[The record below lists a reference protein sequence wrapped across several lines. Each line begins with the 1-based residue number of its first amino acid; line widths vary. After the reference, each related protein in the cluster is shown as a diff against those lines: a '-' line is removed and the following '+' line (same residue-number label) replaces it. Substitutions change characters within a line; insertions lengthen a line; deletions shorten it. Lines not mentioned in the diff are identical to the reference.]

1 MITKITC
8 NEFTERTVD
17 FVNAPYTVTE
27 GPGVA
32 VNVCLSIT
40 PVCDLPAEVTLRTQ
54 PRSATRKL

>member
-1 MITKITC
+1 M
-8 NEFTERTVD
+8 E

-40 PVCDLPAEVTLRTQ
+40 PVCDLPAEVTLETR
-54 PRSATRKL
+54 PRSASRKFHMFCIIHL

>member
-1 MITKITC
+1 M
-8 NEFTERTVD
+8 D

-40 PVCDLPAEVTLRTQ
+40 PVCDLPAEVTLETRPGT
-54 PRSATRKL
+54 AARKLCHLILLLI